1 LVVPVGGGARAGGEG
16 AESSTEAAERAACS
30 VDEQAGGGRAQAG
43 GARTLASLSKAI
55 ERIRVGSGTQD
66 LTIWLTERERWTRL
80 ALLHEILTTKRI
92 ESSTTRHLYS
102 ARDMRAG
109 REAVR
114 PWAPASPS
122 LASLHCAPVQWVLLT
137 SAALKT
143 NINMAPPRKEAI

>member
-1 LVVPVGGGARAGGEG
+1 MGGGARAGGEG

-30 VDEQAGGGRAQAG
+30 VDKQAGGGRAQAG

-102 ARDMRAG
+102 AVRDMRAG
-109 REAVR
+109 REAVG
-114 PWAPASPS
+114 PGIS
-122 LASLHCAPVQWVLLT
+122 LAGISTLRACPVGPLDLGR
-137 SAALKT
+137 LKD
-143 NINMAPPRKEAI
+143 EY